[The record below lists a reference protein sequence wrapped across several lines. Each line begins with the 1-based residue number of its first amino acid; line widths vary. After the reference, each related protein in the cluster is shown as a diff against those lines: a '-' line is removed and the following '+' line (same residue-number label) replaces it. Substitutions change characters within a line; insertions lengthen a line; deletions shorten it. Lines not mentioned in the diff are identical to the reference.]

1 MFCKHC
7 GAQVDHLHR
16 FCPNCGYELLA
27 SGSSSAK
34 EPFLDTHQKKRTPTW
49 LKLLISLALIGLLFL
64 ISLLYLKDNPKESIS
79 DQLEALKANKI
90 TEAYYDFTSKDFQ
103 NSTTLD
109 IFREFIKTY
118 PAFTSNKSFTI
129 DSQSIDNGI
138 GTIDATL
145 EAKDGKK
152 TQVQYKVIKEGQK
165 WKILSIRLVENGPQ
179 VNSPDSSIGKE
190 MIAPVQ
196 EHLQALHN
204 QDYSRAYVHV
214 SKDFALETPLDKF
227 KIFIKN
233 YPFLLHSAKAE
244 YEISS
249 VQENRGDVTAIL
261 ESPEGPI
268 PIEYKLV
275 KEDGKWKIWSLK
287 LFLPTSQSIS
297 ESITDTAPLF
307 QIIRDQ
313 LNSLSL
319 GNIKKAYDAFASKEF
334 KETTTL
340 DAFKEF
346 IQRYPILLNH
356 TSIDFKNPLIGND
369 KGKVKVDLK
378 NAKETVPF
386 EYSLGMEN
394 GVWKIWGIYV
404 AKEADAKS
412 PTESTLQSPEET
424 LTISKTLSNII
435 VEQLKEIR
443 KGDLTKAYHE
453 YTSEGF
459 KKATSLKDFT
469 DFIKSQP
476 AFYENDAFDLNK
488 LTFNNNIGTYA
499 GTLTAKNSQ
508 TYPVE
513 YDLIKEDNRWK
524 ILHILIT
531 SHKNSS
537 ESSLNH
543 QAQTK
548 KHSLADF
555 KVTQKQYTISD
566 M

>member
-7 GAQVDHLHR
+7 GAQVDHLNR
-16 FCPNCGYELLA
+16 FCPHCGHELL
-27 SGSSSAK
+27 SGSSSTM
-34 EPFLDTHQKKRTPTW
+34 ETLDTRHKKSTPTW
-49 LKLLISLALIGLLFL
+49 LKLLLAFALIGLLFL
-64 ISLLYLKDNPKESIS
+64 ISLLYFKENPKESIS

-129 DSQSIDNGI
+129 DSQSTENGI
-138 GTIDATL
+138 GTINATL

-152 TQVQYKVIKEGQK
+152 TQVQYKLIKEGEK
-165 WKILSIRLVENGPQ
+165 WKILSIRLVENGPEAT
-179 VNSPDSSIGKE
+179 SPESSIGKE
-190 MIAPVQ
+190 MITPVQ

-204 QDYSRAYVHV
+204 HDYSKAYVHV

-227 KIFIKN
+227 KIFINN
-233 YPFLLHSAKAE
+233 YPFLLNSAKAE

-249 VQENRGDVTAIL
+249 IQENRGDVTAIL

-297 ESITDTAPLF
+297 ENVTDTTPLF

-319 GNIKKAYDAFASKEF
+319 GNIKKAYDVYASKEF
-334 KETTTL
+334 KDTTTL

-404 AKEADAKS
+404 AKNDVNS
-412 PTESTLQSPEET
+412 PTDTSLQSPEET
-424 LTISKTLSNII
+424 LTISKTLRNII
-435 VEQLKEIR
+435 VEQLNEIR
-443 KGDLTKAYHE
+443 KGDLKKAYQE
-453 YTSEGF
+453 YTSAGF

-476 AFYENDAFDLNK
+476 AFYENNAFDLNK

-531 SHKNSS
+531 SHKNPS
-537 ESSLNH
+537 ESSLNN

-548 KHSLADF
+548 KQSLADF
-555 KVTQKQYTISD
+555 KVTQRQYTIH
-566 M
+566 